1 MGLGQTITDL
11 NMILV
16 PTRTARVSGTAVD
29 STGKPSAGSAVML
42 VQRSGQSMM
51 VSSGA
56 QVKPDGSFEL
66 SGLAPGEYIL
76 QLGGGFPPVPDGA
89 ESASVTITVSGS
101 DITDVRLVGARP
113 STITGRLIVDPAAA
127 RSLPS
132 RPCASSP
139 NPVSPTSDRHS
150 ADPSA
155 GQVRD
160 DLTFELKSRPGEWR
174 ITATGA
180 PGWAIKSVRYAGA
193 DVTDS
198 GITIRPN
205 DDLSGLEVELT
216 NRLTDLSG
224 TVSAARGGLLKDYT
238 VVVFARESERWS
250 IPRYQRVARPDQDG
264 HFKITGLPAGRY
276 YAVALDYVEPG
287 EATDPEFLE
296 RVAPGADGFSLEEGE
311 TKTVDLRLKA
321 K

>member
-1 MGLGQTITDL
+1 
-11 NMILV
+11 MILV

-29 STGKPSAGSAVML
+29 SAGKPSAGSSVML
-42 VQRSGQSMM
+42 AQRSGQGMM
-51 VSSGA
+51 VSLGA
-56 QVKPDGSFEL
+56 QVRPDGSFEL
-66 SGLAPGEYIL
+66 SGLAPGEYTL
-76 QLGGGFPPVPDGA
+76 QLGGSFFPPVPDA

-101 DITDVRLVGARP
+101 DITDVRLVGVKP

-127 RSLPS
+127 RSLPLSTLRIFAQS
-132 RPCASSP
+132 REPDFGP
-139 NPVSPTSDRHS
+139 PLGGS
-150 ADPSA
+150 AA

-180 PGWAIKSVRYAGA
+180 TGWAIKSVRYAGT

-198 GITIRPN
+198 GITVRPN
-205 DDLSGLEVELT
+205 DDLGGLEVELT

-224 TVSAARGGLLKDYT
+224 TVTAARGGLLKDYT
-238 VVVFARESERWS
+238 VVVFARESDRWS
-250 IPRYQRVARPDQDG
+250 TPRYQRVARPDQDG

-296 RVAPGADGFSLEEGE
+296 RVAPGAYGFSLEEGE
-311 TKTVDLRLKA
+311 TKTVDLRLKD